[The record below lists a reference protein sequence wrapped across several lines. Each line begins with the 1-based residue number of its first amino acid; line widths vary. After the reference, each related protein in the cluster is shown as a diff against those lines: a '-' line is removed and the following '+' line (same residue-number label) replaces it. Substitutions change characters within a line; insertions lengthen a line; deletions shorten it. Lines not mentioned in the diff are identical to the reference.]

1 MEMQHDD
8 SKCTI
13 IEKNDG
19 FSTRKQSTDKI
30 SEIKAGNKFE
40 FQDIARNGQ
49 FVQNGYRNYNIL
61 LKFKSIKSTV
71 RKTIVNFSHQ
81 VDICWSYCRYAD
93 EEYKTK
99 VDPEIVCLRLLIV
112 FD

>member
-8 SKCTI
+8 SKYTI

-30 SEIKAGNKFE
+30 TEIKAGNKSE

-49 FVQNGYRNYNIL
+49 FVQNGN
-61 LKFKSIKSTV
+61 
-71 RKTIVNFSHQ
+71 
-81 VDICWSYCRYAD
+81 
-93 EEYKTK
+93 
-99 VDPEIVCLRLLIV
+99 
-112 FD
+112 